1 MKESF
6 KFWNKNNLELVRLKR
21 KALIVQAPL
30 SGSTST
36 VTLEQNN
43 SKDTGIFNTEPAAE
57 WRLTI

>member
-21 KALIVQAPL
+21 KALIVQASL
-30 SGSTST
+30 SGSTPT

-43 SKDTGIFNTEPAAE
+43 SKDTGIFNAAPDGE
-57 WRLTI
+57 R

>member
-6 KFWNKNNLELVRLKR
+6 KFWNKINLELVRLKR

-30 SGSTST
+30 SGSTPT

-43 SKDTGIFNTEPAAE
+43 SKDTGIFNAAPDGE
-57 WRLTI
+57 R